1 MDHDDDKAAPTTAPT
16 MFKCAGPSCPGL
28 PYKAS
33 EIGHPASCA
42 EPLPT
47 APELR
52 PPRDDEPIAGT
63 WQFGELGPR
72 VITLGRDQ
80 VAKLPGG
87 AQVVLP
93 AGTELRE
100 ADKAT
105 VEGELHAPAGAW
117 KQILVNDLLTPVHG
131 GHVVAGPWERYE
143 NATDARCAACGF
155 TIELRRSADVASR
168 IKVHCRGWSSRA
180 PNDVLERVVAGIT
193 RDRLEGAAPNGPAE
207 VATDK
212 LGAAIGDL
220 CGVAVSAVPDAAKMN
235 AGGIAAMQAFSVQCS
250 TLSDMLLALQLALDA
265 PVPRLTL
272 DALATLA
279 GAVALRSTNRK
290 GPGADDDARKL
301 RVAAHMIAGVA
312 GTNLASVC
320 PVCRDSSAP
329 DVQHIT
335 PELHMAAFHAAQ
347 IGPEEA
353 LHDFLAAL
361 PGSSPAGELGPVEA
375 ALFALDNAIAEVGCT
390 DVAPLE
396 NAANNLRG
404 VIHDRLRE
412 VATFALAWRD
422 AAREHARYDWAQLP
436 ELLAALAI
444 LFTLG
449 SDVSPVRRT
458 RDAWARFTKAGPV
471 GTRAG
476 TVEAVALR
484 PLVRGQIVRPGDIEI
499 ARGDSPLGPDSHDSR
514 SPRSDRGHTCP
525 PGFEEDAA
533 RAAEKAARKRAK

>member
-1 MDHDDDKAAPTTAPT
+1 MKPLQDPDRKLTSKDLYANVDGVRRLLAMLGQPTHGTARDLVHRYLRWV
-16 MFKCAGPSCPGL
+16 KQ
-28 PYKAS
+28 
-33 EIGHPASCA
+33 HPAPKS
-42 EPLPT
+42 
-47 APELR
+47 
-52 PPRDDEPIAGT
+52 
-63 WQFGELGPR
+63 
-72 VITLGRDQ
+72 
-80 VAKLPGG
+80 
-87 AQVVLP
+87 
-93 AGTELRE
+93 
-100 ADKAT
+100 
-105 VEGELHAPAGAW
+105 APA
-117 KQILVNDLLTPVHG
+117 
-131 GHVVAGPWERYE
+131 
-143 NATDARCAACGF
+143 AR
-155 TIELRRSADVASR
+155 
-168 IKVHCRGWSSRA
+168 
-180 PNDVLERVVAGIT
+180 
-193 RDRLEGAAPNGPAE
+193 
-207 VATDK
+207 
-212 LGAAIGDL
+212 
-220 CGVAVSAVPDAAKMN
+220 
-235 AGGIAAMQAFSVQCS
+235 
-250 TLSDMLLALQLALDA
+250 
-265 PVPRLTL
+265 

>member
-1 MDHDDDKAAPTTAPT
+1 MNPTEPTTT
-16 MFKCAGPSCPGL
+16 NQETFKCSGPSCPGL
-28 PYKAS
+28 PYRAS
-33 EIGHPASCA
+33 DMPHPASCA
-42 EPLPT
+42 KPKLDDDP
-47 APELR
+47 R
-52 PPRDDEPIAGT
+52 PRAVCSLCHRPCWEDA
-63 WQFGELGPR
+63 
-72 VITLGRDQ
+72 
-80 VAKLPGG
+80 
-87 AQVVLP
+87 
-93 AGTELRE
+93 
-100 ADKAT
+100 AT
-105 VEGELHAPAGAW
+105 
-117 KQILVNDLLTPVHG
+117 T
-131 GHVVAGPWERYE
+131 
-143 NATDARCAACGF
+143 C
-155 TIELRRSADVASR
+155 
-168 IKVHCRGWSSRA
+168 
-180 PNDVLERVVAGIT
+180 
-193 RDRLEGAAPNGPAE
+193 PAE
-207 VATDK
+207 
-212 LGAAIGDL
+212 
-220 CGVAVSAVPDAAKMN
+220 
-235 AGGIAAMQAFSVQCS
+235 AMRWSV
-250 TLSDMLLALQLALDA
+250 
-265 PVPRLTL
+265 
-272 DALATLA
+272 
-279 GAVALRSTNRK
+279 
-290 GPGADDDARKL
+290 
-301 RVAAHMIAGVA
+301 
-312 GTNLASVC
+312 
-320 PVCRDSSAP
+320 
-329 DVQHIT
+329 
-335 PELHMAAFHAAQ
+335 
-347 IGPEEA
+347 GPEEA